1 MWMRIKKREA
11 QGPRRWAQGAE
22 GEAQSAVRREYAP
35 QYPGKINRWIRWAGI
50 FTLLVWCCP
59 SVWAD
64 PLKLQDLIEE
74 ALRNNPELGASQ
86 AGVQAAGH
94 KIPQA
99 GSLPDP
105 MIMLGYQNEG
115 YNTYNFGE
123 SPDAQWMVSV
133 SQMFPFYGKRELK
146 AEMAGR
152 DAESMKNVYRTLRLK
167 TISKVKELYSDL
179 FLSYKNLDLL
189 QEKGGLLRQVE
200 EAALAR
206 YASGMA
212 PQQEVVMA
220 QTEKYML
227 LERQEMANQKIQ
239 STEGMLNAAVGR
251 DVRSPLGRPAEI
263 SSTPYLLSLD
273 DLLRLAMDHS
283 TELKARAQMVQG
295 TEAKIKMAQKEYY
308 PDVTLGANF
317 FKRSG
322 AYEDMWNLTAA
333 VNIPLFYRD
342 KQRQGVLEAE
352 AAKRQA
358 QKEMQATE
366 IMLASSLRENYSMI
380 RSAEKLMK
388 LYQEGLLPKARQDIQ
403 LSLSGYVTGK
413 VEAITVISRL
423 KTLLDIELLYWSQ
436 LVEREKAI
444 ARLEPLTGLTEIS
457 TQDEKNEKN

>member
-1 MWMRIKKREA
+1 MWMRIKGRRTQGAKREA
-11 QGPRRWAQGAE
+11 RSAE
-22 GEAQSAVRREYAP
+22 GSDRVP
-35 QYPGKINRWIRWAGI
+35 QIPGKINRWIRWAGV
-50 FTLLVWCCP
+50 FALVVWWCP
-59 SVWAD
+59 SVRAES
-64 PLKLQDLIEE
+64 LKLSELVTE

-94 KIPQA
+94 RIPQA

-105 MIMLGYQNEG
+105 MLMTGYQNEG
-115 YNTYNFGE
+115 FNSYTFGDM
-123 SPDAQWMVSV
+123 PDAQWMFTV
-133 SQMFPFYGKRELK
+133 SQMVPFYGKRSLK
-146 AEMAGR
+146 SEMAAREAG
-152 DAESMKNVYRTLRLK
+152 SLKHMYRTLRLK
-167 TISKVKELYSDL
+167 TISKVKELYHDL
-179 FLSYKNLDLL
+179 FLAHKTRDLL
-189 QEKGGLLRQVE
+189 RDKGDLLRQVE

-227 LERQEMANQKIQ
+227 LEREEMASQKIQ
-239 STEGMLNAAVGR
+239 ATEGLLNAAVGR
-251 DVRSPLGRPAEI
+251 EVRSPLTRPAEPVP
-263 SSTPYLLSLD
+263 TPYLFSLD
-273 DLLRLAMDHS
+273 DLLPQAKDQS
-283 TELKARAQMVQG
+283 PELKAKAQMVQA

-308 PDVTLGANF
+308 PDFNLGASL

-322 AYEDMWNLTAA
+322 AFEDIWSLTAT
-333 VNIPLFYRD
+333 VNIPLFYKD

-358 QKEMQATE
+358 QKEMQAAE
-366 IMLASSLRENYSMI
+366 IMQASSLRENDSMI
-380 RSAEKLMK
+380 RSADKLMK

-444 ARLEPLTGLTEIS
+444 ARLEPLTGSTEIP
-457 TQDEKNEKN
+457 TQDEKNEKK

>member
-1 MWMRIKKREA
+1 MWMRINGRRAQGAKREA
-11 QGPRRWAQGAE
+11 RSAE
-22 GEAQSAVRREYAP
+22 GRDQVP
-35 QYPGKINRWIRWAGI
+35 QIPGRIKRWNRWAGI
-50 FTLLVWCCP
+50 FTLLVWWCP
-59 SVWAD
+59 AVSAEG
-64 PLKLQDLIEE
+64 LKLQDLIDE

-94 KIPQA
+94 KIPQV

-105 MIMLGYQNEG
+105 MVMVGYQNEG
-115 YNTYNFGE
+115 YNTYNYGD
-123 SPDAQWMVSV
+123 SADAQFMVSV
-133 SQMFPFYGKRELK
+133 SQMFPFYGKRGLK

-152 DAESMKNVYRTLRLK
+152 DAESLKNVYRTLRLK
-167 TISKVKELYSDL
+167 TISKVKELYNDL
-179 FLSYKNLDLL
+179 FLAYKNRDLL
-189 QEKGGLLRQVE
+189 QDKGGLLRQVE

-227 LERQEMANQKIQ
+227 LERQEMADQKIQ
-239 STEGMLNAAVGR
+239 ATEGMLNAAVGR
-251 DVRSPLGRPAEI
+251 DVGSPLGRPAEV
-263 SSTPYLLSLD
+263 SPTPHLLSLD
-273 DLLRLAMDHS
+273 DLLGLAKDQS
-283 TELKARAQMVQG
+283 TELKAKAQMVQG

-308 PDVTLGANF
+308 PDFTLGANL

-322 AYEDMWNLTAA
+322 IYQDMWNLTATI
-333 VNIPLFYRD
+333 NIPLFYRD

-358 QKEMQATE
+358 QKELQATE

-380 RSAEKLMK
+380 RSGEKLMK

-436 LVEREKAI
+436 MVEREKAI
-444 ARLEPLTGLTEIS
+444 ARLEPLTGLTEIP
-457 TQDEKNEKN
+457 TQDERNEKK

>member
-1 MWMRIKKREA
+1 
-11 QGPRRWAQGAE
+11 
-22 GEAQSAVRREYAP
+22 
-35 QYPGKINRWIRWAGI
+35 
-50 FTLLVWCCP
+50 
-59 SVWAD
+59 
-64 PLKLQDLIEE
+64 LIEE
-74 ALRNNPELGASQ
+74 ALQNNPELGASQ

-105 MIMLGYQNEG
+105 MVMVGYQNEG
-115 YNTYNFGE
+115 YNTYNYGD
-123 SPDAQWMVSV
+123 SADAQFMVSV

-167 TISKVKELYSDL
+167 TISKVKELYNDL
-179 FLSYKNLDLL
+179 FLAYKTRDLL
-189 QEKGGLLRQVE
+189 RDKGDLLRQVE

-212 PQQEVVMA
+212 SQQEVVMA

-227 LERQEMANQKIQ
+227 LERDEMASQKIQ
-239 STEGMLNAAVGR
+239 ATEGMLNAAVGR
-251 DVRSPLGRPAEI
+251 EVRSPLGRPAEV
-263 SSTPYLLSLD
+263 SPTPHLLSLD
-273 DLLRLAMDHS
+273 DLLRLAKDLS
-283 TELKARAQMVQG
+283 TELKAKALMVQG
-295 TEAKIKMAQKEYY
+295 TEVKIKMAQKEYY
-308 PDVTLGANF
+308 PDFTLGANL

-322 AYEDMWNLTAA
+322 IYQDMWNLTATF
-333 VNIPLFYRD
+333 NIPLFYRD

-358 QKEMQATE
+358 QKEMQAAE
-366 IMLASSLRENYSMI
+366 IMQASSLRENDSMI
-380 RSAEKLMK
+380 RSAGNLMK

-444 ARLEPLTGLTEIS
+444 ARLEPLTGSTEIS

>member
-1 MWMRIKKREA
+1 MWMRIKGRRARSAKRGARRAERRGQSVPY
-11 QGPRRWAQGAE
+11 QGKKIRWTAGAVIGLLLSLGSTGAGAE
-22 GEAQSAVRREYAP
+22 GLS
-35 QYPGKINRWIRWAGI
+35 
-50 FTLLVWCCP
+50 
-59 SVWAD
+59 
-64 PLKLQDLIEE
+64 LKALIDE
-74 ALRNNPELGASQ
+74 ALQNNPELGASQ

-94 KIPQA
+94 KIPQV

-105 MIMLGYQNEG
+105 MVMVGYQNEG
-115 YNTYNFGE
+115 YNTYNYGD
-123 SPDAQWMVSV
+123 SPDAQFMVSV
-133 SQMFPFYGKRELK
+133 SQMFPFYGKRGLK

-152 DAESMKNVYRTLRLK
+152 DAESMKNGYRTLRLK
-167 TISKVKELYSDL
+167 TISRVKELYNDL
-179 FLSYKNLDLL
+179 FLAYKNRDLL
-189 QEKGGLLRQVE
+189 QDKEGLLRQVE

-227 LERQEMANQKIQ
+227 LERQEMADQKIQ
-239 STEGMLNAAVGR
+239 ATEGMLNAAVGR
-251 DVRSPLGRPAEI
+251 DVRSPLSRPAEV
-263 SSTPYLLSLD
+263 SPTPCLLSLD
-273 DLLRLAMDHS
+273 DLLLQSKDQS
-283 TELKARAQMVQG
+283 TELKAKAQMVEG

-308 PDVTLGANF
+308 PDFTLGANL
-317 FKRSG
+317 FKRAG
-322 AYEDMWNLTAA
+322 IYQDMWSLTAT

-358 QKEMQATE
+358 QKELQATE

-380 RSAEKLMK
+380 RSGEKLMK

-444 ARLEPLTGLTEIS
+444 ARLEPLTGSTEIS
-457 TQDEKNEKN
+457 TRDEKNEKQ

>member
-1 MWMRIKKREA
+1 MWMRIKRPKARGAGRETRSA
-11 QGPRRWAQGAE
+11 ERR
-22 GEAQSAVRREYAP
+22 AQSLF
-35 QYPGKINRWIRWAGI
+35 YPGKKVRRTLGAVMGLLLSLGSTSGGAGEG
-50 FTLLVWCCP
+50 L
-59 SVWAD
+59 S
-64 PLKLQDLIEE
+64 LKDLIEE

-105 MIMLGYQNEG
+105 MVMVGYQNEG
-115 YNTYNFGE
+115 YNTYNLGD

-152 DAESMKNVYRTLRLK
+152 DAESVKNGYRTLRLK
-167 TISKVKELYSDL
+167 TITKVKELYNDL
-179 FLSYKNLDLL
+179 FLAYKNQDLL
-189 QEKGGLLRQVE
+189 QDKGGLLRQVE

-227 LERQEMANQKIQ
+227 LERQEMADQKIQ
-239 STEGMLNAAVGR
+239 ATEGMLNAAVGR
-251 DVRSPLGRPAEI
+251 DVRSPLGRPVEV
-263 SSTPYLLSLD
+263 SPTPYLLSLD
-273 DLLRLAMDHS
+273 DLLRLAKDHS

-308 PDVTLGANF
+308 PDFTLGANL

-322 AYEDMWNLTAA
+322 AYEDMWSLTAA
-333 VNIPLFYRD
+333 VNIPLFFRD

-358 QKEMQATE
+358 QKELQATE

-380 RSAEKLMK
+380 RSADKLMR

-444 ARLEPLTGLTEIS
+444 ARLEPLTGSTEIP
-457 TQDEKNEKN
+457 TQDEKNEKK